1 MNKFK
6 SFVLRH
12 KLSFATACAT
22 AVAACPTLAAEGVS
36 GSGYIQSAW
45 ISDLLPNI
53 SADVSTMMPVGIG
66 IMALFI
72 GIGLIPRIIYK
83 FMG

>member
-53 SADVSTMMPVGIG
+53 SADVLYHV
-66 IMALFI
+66 LFTN
-72 GIGLIPRIIYK
+72 LWANFYLLK
-83 FMG
+83 TE